1 MYGTG
6 QYDYQI
12 LQVLERI
19 ESIITRVDTVLSG
32 LADNWIPLLFC
43 GILAVGVICL
53 LHWLVKI

>member
-19 ESIITRVDTVLSG
+19 ETIITRVDTVLSG
-32 LADNWIPLLFC
+32 IANNWIPLVI
-43 GILAVGVICL
+43 GAVLVVAVISL
-53 LHWLVKI
+53 LHWLVKV

>member
-19 ESIITRVDTVLSG
+19 EVIITRVDTVLSG
-32 LADNWIPLLFC
+32 LANNWIPLLFG
-43 GILAVGVICL
+43 GILVVGVICL
-53 LHWLVKI
+53 LHWLVKV